1 MHRRQV
7 LTISFILAEKLGQW
21 AMRKTSKTQQIWIGS
36 NPALVFLVV
45 SAVWALTLYW
55 KAIFNPF
62 SSYDDTANIVTN
74 YRLSS
79 WHGIIYYLRTNV
91 SFVGDLRGSGESY
104 YRPLYWI
111 SLALDRKLWGVS
123 AAAFHLTNVFLHWL
137 NGFLLFTLLRRVRV
151 PLKVAACT
159 VLLWLVLPINSEVV
173 AWVSARAYL
182 LVALFV
188 LLSALLAQRFL
199 ETKCAV
205 ALAGYALT
213 ALCALLCHEAGI
225 LVFPLTVLIGYAL
238 DKYRTRSAWALYS
251 VAAADTAIYFGIRHL
266 IGTSGEYRQPIAVA
280 PFGIFFVKYL
290 GWLVLP
296 VHMSIERSTNTPLDR
311 LSIWA
316 LAAWA
321 AALGIFIIVFLIRR
335 RWPMVA
341 AALAWTSIAILPFCG
356 LVPIYQG
363 MAERFLYFASV
374 GVAFLVTAIGFS
386 IPSSARSIVLSI
398 VAVWVFWGVWRLHGR
413 LLDWSDSIRL
423 YQSSLEA
430 SPNSTKLLYNVGAV
444 SEQRGDLA
452 TADRSYLFVLR
463 IQPNF
468 EQAIA
473 GLANI
478 RLRRNVPQQA
488 APLYRK
494 ALAIKPDDVLAA
506 TNYAA
511 SLEELGD
518 LSNAAAEYRHAIAL
532 APMMD
537 DAYCGLG
544 VLLFQEG
551 DSLGATAQFLK
562 AQRVNPSD
570 PTPHYDL
577 GAVYQKFGRPLAAA
591 NEFKKA
597 LDLNP
602 GDPDALAALQL
613 LESRKGLG
621 DNATP

>member
-1 MHRRQV
+1 V
-7 LTISFILAEKLGQW
+7 LTISFISPEKFGQW
-21 AMRKTSKTQQIWIGS
+21 AMRKTTKTQQTWIRS
-36 NPALVFLVV
+36 NPARLFLVV
-45 SAVWALTLYW
+45 SAVWTLILYW

-74 YRLSS
+74 SRLTS
-79 WHGIIYYLRTNV
+79 WAGIIYYLRTNV

-123 AAAFHLTNVFLHWL
+123 AVAFHLTNVILHWL

-151 PLKVAACT
+151 PLRVAACT

-199 ETKCAV
+199 EAKRV
-205 ALAGYALT
+205 AFLAGYGLT

-238 DKYRTRSAWALYS
+238 DKYRTRSALTLYS
-251 VAAADTAIYFGIRHL
+251 VAATGTAIYFGVRHL
-266 IGTSGEYRQPIAVA
+266 IGTSGEYRQPVAVA
-280 PFGIFFVKYL
+280 PFGIFFFKYL

-296 VHMSIERSTNTPLDR
+296 VRMSIERSTNTPLDR
-311 LSIWA
+311 LSAPA
-316 LAAWA
+316 LVAWA
-321 AALGIFIIVFLIRR
+321 ATLAVFIIVFLIRR
-335 RWPMVA
+335 KWPMVA
-341 AALAWTSIAILPFCG
+341 AALAWTCIATLPFCG

-374 GVAFLVTAIGFS
+374 GVAFLVAAMGVNMQ
-386 IPSSARSIVLSI
+386 SSARSIVLSI
-398 VAVWVFWGVWRLHGR
+398 FAVWVLWGIWRLHDR

-452 TADRSYLFVLR
+452 TADRSYLFVLH
-463 IQPNF
+463 IKPNF

-478 RLRRNVPQQA
+478 RLRRNIPQQA

-511 SLEELGD
+511 SLQELGD
-518 LSNAAAEYRHAIAL
+518 LPNAAAEYRRAIAL
-532 APMMD
+532 APMTD

-551 DSLGATAQFLK
+551 DSVGATAQFLE
-562 AQRVNPSD
+562 AQKLNPSD

-577 GAVYQKFGRPLAAA
+577 GAVYQKFGRPLAAE

-613 LESRKGLG
+613 LESRKGPG
-621 DNATP
+621 EKATP

>member
-1 MHRRQV
+1 MQ
-7 LTISFILAEKLGQW
+7 
-21 AMRKTSKTQQIWIGS
+21 RKTSQNQSTWIRS

-45 SAVWALTLYW
+45 SAAWALTLYW
-55 KAIFNPF
+55 RAIFNPF
-62 SSYDDTANIVTN
+62 SSYDDMTNIVTN
-74 YRLSS
+74 DRLSS

-111 SLALDRKLWGVS
+111 SLALDRKFWGVS
-123 AAAFHLTNVFLHWL
+123 AVAFHLTNVILHWL
-137 NGFLLFTLLRRVRV
+137 NGFLLFTLLRRIHVT
-151 PLKVAACT
+151 LKVAACT
-159 VLLWLVLPINSEVV
+159 VLVWLALPINSEVV
-173 AWVSARAYL
+173 AWISARAYL

-188 LLSALLAQRFL
+188 LLSALLARLFL
-199 ETKCAV
+199 ETKRAV
-205 ALAGYALT
+205 ALGGYALT

-238 DKYRTRSAWALYS
+238 DKYCTRSALALYS
-251 VAAADTAIYFGIRHL
+251 VAAADAAIYFAMRHL

-280 PFGIFFVKYL
+280 PLGIFFFKYL

-296 VHMSIERSTNTPLDR
+296 IHMSMERSTNTPLDR
-311 LSIWA
+311 LSVSA
-316 LAAWA
+316 VVAWA
-321 AALGIFIIVFLIRR
+321 ATLAIFIIVFLIHR
-335 RWPMVA
+335 RWQMVA
-341 AALAWTSIAILPFCG
+341 AAIAWTSIAILPFCG

-363 MAERFLYFASV
+363 MAERFLYFASA
-374 GVAFLVTAIGFS
+374 GVAFLITAMCFS
-386 IPSSARSIVLSI
+386 MPSSARSMLVSI
-398 VAVWVFWGVWRLHGR
+398 VAVWALWGVWRLHSR
-413 LLDWSDSIRL
+413 LIDWSDSIRL

-430 SPNSTKLLYNVGAV
+430 SPNSIKLLYNMGAV

-452 TADRSYLFVLR
+452 IADRSYLSVLR

-478 RLRRNVPQQA
+478 RLRINSPRQA

-494 ALAIKPDDVLAA
+494 ALSIKPDDVLAA

-511 SLEELGD
+511 SLQELGD
-518 LSNAAAEYRHAIAL
+518 LPNAAAQYRHAIAL
-532 APMMD
+532 APMRD

-551 DSLGATAQFLK
+551 DSLGATVQFLK
-562 AQRVNPSD
+562 AQTVNPSD

-577 GAVYQKFGRPLAAA
+577 GSVYQKFGRTVAAA
-591 NEFKKA
+591 NEFRKA

-602 GDPDALAALQL
+602 GDPDAIAALRV
-613 LESRKGLG
+613 LESR
-621 DNATP
+621 

>member
-1 MHRRQV
+1 
-7 LTISFILAEKLGQW
+7 
-21 AMRKTSKTQQIWIGS
+21 MRKTSKRHKTWIRS
-36 NPALVFLVV
+36 NPALVFLIV
-45 SAVWALTLYW
+45 SAAWVLTLYW
-55 KAIFNPF
+55 KAICNPF

-74 YRLSS
+74 SRLSS

-111 SLALDRKLWGVS
+111 SLALDRSLWGVS
-123 AAAFHLTNVFLHWL
+123 AVAFHLTNVILHWL
-137 NGFLLFTLLRRVRV
+137 NGFLFFMLLRKVHVSVR
-151 PLKVAACT
+151 VAACT
-159 VLLWLVLPINSEVV
+159 ALLWLVLPINSEVV
-173 AWVSARAYL
+173 AWISARAYL

-188 LLSALLAQRFL
+188 LLNALLAQRFL
-199 ETKCAV
+199 ETKRTV
-205 ALAGYALT
+205 ILGGYALT
-213 ALCALLCHEAGI
+213 ALCALLSHEAGI
-225 LVFPLTVLIGYAL
+225 LVFPLTVLIGYAV
-238 DKYRTRSAWALYS
+238 DKYRTRSALALYG

-266 IGTSGEYRQPIAVA
+266 VGTSGEYRQPMAVA
-280 PFGIFFVKYL
+280 PFGIFFFKYL

-296 VHMSIERSTNTPLDR
+296 LHMSIERSTNTPLDR
-311 LSIWA
+311 LSIPA

-321 AALGIFIIVFLIRR
+321 ATLATFIIVFLIRR
-335 RWPMVA
+335 KWPMVA
-341 AALAWTSIAILPFCG
+341 GALVWTSIAILPFCG

-374 GVAFLVTAIGFS
+374 GLAFLVIAIAFS
-386 IPSSARSIVLSI
+386 LPSSARAIVVSI
-398 VAVWVFWGVWRLHGR
+398 VAVWMLWGVWRLHGR
-413 LLDWSDSIRL
+413 LLDWSDSVRL

-452 TADRSYLFVLR
+452 TADRSYLSVLR
-463 IQPNF
+463 VQPDH

-473 GLANI
+473 GLANV

-494 ALAIKPDDVLAA
+494 ALSIKPDDVLAA

-511 SLEELGD
+511 SLQELGD
-518 LSNAAAEYRHAIAL
+518 LPKAAAEYRRAIAL
-532 APMMD
+532 APMKD

-551 DSLGATAQFLK
+551 DSLGATAQFLN
-562 AQRVNPSD
+562 AQRVDPSD

-577 GAVYQKFGRPLAAA
+577 GSVYQKVGRPGAAA

-602 GDPDALAALQL
+602 GDPDAIAALQV
-613 LESRKGLG
+613 LESR
-621 DNATP
+621 